1 MDKIYDIIIIGA
13 GPAGLTAGLY
23 AGRAG
28 LETLIIEKDEEGGQ
42 ISQTAEIENYPG
54 SIEEESGYSLTE
66 RMSKQAGDFG
76 AVIIK
81 DTVKEISPEWEIKT
95 IKCEKKD
102 YMAKTVIIAA
112 GTTPVNIGCP
122 GEKELT
128 GKGISYC
135 ATCDGAFFQD
145 MDVYVVGGG
154 NSAVEEAIYLTR
166 YAKKV
171 TVIHRREKLRAEKP
185 IQKKAFANEKI
196 GFMWNSVVKELKG
209 DGFLEAII
217 TENIISGEKT
227 EIKADGEDSSIGL
240 FVFIG
245 SDPKTEIFA
254 KHLKT
259 ERGYIVTNDDMETE
273 IPGVYAAGD
282 IRVKNLRQ
290 VITAAADGAIAAF
303 CAAKYIE
310 SKI

>member
-1 MDKIYDIIIIGA
+1 MDKIYDVIIIGA

-54 SIEEESGYSLTE
+54 SMEEESGYSLTE

-227 EIKADGEDSSIGL
+227 EIKADGEDNSIGL

>member
-1 MDKIYDIIIIGA
+1 MDKIYDVIIIGA

-282 IRVKNLRQ
+282 IRAKNLRQ

>member
-1 MDKIYDIIIIGA
+1 MDKIYDVIIIGA

-54 SIEEESGYSLTE
+54 SMEEESGYSLTE

-81 DTVKEISPEWEIKT
+81 DTVKEISPKWEIKT

-282 IRVKNLRQ
+282 IRAKNLRQ

>member
-1 MDKIYDIIIIGA
+1 MDKIYDVIIIGA

-54 SIEEESGYSLTE
+54 SMEEESGYSLTE

>member
-1 MDKIYDIIIIGA
+1 MDKIYDVIIIGA

-54 SIEEESGYSLTE
+54 SMEEESGYSLTE

-154 NSAVEEAIYLTR
+154 NSEIG
-166 YAKKV
+166 
-171 TVIHRREKLRAEKP
+171 RAH
-185 IQKKAFANEKI
+185 
-196 GFMWNSVVKELKG
+196 V
-209 DGFLEAII
+209 
-217 TENIISGEKT
+217 
-227 EIKADGEDSSIGL
+227 
-240 FVFIG
+240 
-245 SDPKTEIFA
+245 
-254 KHLKT
+254 
-259 ERGYIVTNDDMETE
+259 
-273 IPGVYAAGD
+273 
-282 IRVKNLRQ
+282 
-290 VITAAADGAIAAF
+290 
-303 CAAKYIE
+303 
-310 SKI
+310 

>member
-1 MDKIYDIIIIGA
+1 MDKIYDVIIIGA
-13 GPAGLTAGLY
+13 GPAGLSAGLY

-28 LETLIIEKDEEGGQ
+28 LETLIIEKEEEGGQ

-54 SIEEESGYSLTE
+54 SMEEESGYSLTE
-66 RMSKQAGDFG
+66 RMSKQACDFG
-76 AVIIK
+76 AVIVK

-95 IKCEKKD
+95 LMGEKKD
-102 YMAKTVIIAA
+102 YKTKTVIIAA
-112 GTTPVNIGCP
+112 GTSPLRIGCP
-122 GEKELT
+122 GEGELI

-171 TVIHRREKLRAEKP
+171 TVIHRREKLRAEKA
-185 IQKKAFANEKI
+185 IQEKAFANEKI
-196 GFMWNSVVKELKG
+196 EFIWNSVVKELKG
-209 DGFLEAII
+209 EGFLETII
-217 TENIISGEKT
+217 TENIISREKT
-227 EIKADGEDSSIGL
+227 EIKAEGQDSSIGL

-245 SDPKTEIFA
+245 SDPKTEIFQ
-254 KHLKT
+254 KHMKT
-259 ERGYIVTNDDMETE
+259 EKGYIITNDDMETE

-282 IRVKNLRQ
+282 VRVKNLRQ
-290 VITAAADGAIAAF
+290 VITAAADGATAAF
-303 CAAKYIE
+303 NAAKYIE
-310 SKI
+310 REI

>member
-1 MDKIYDIIIIGA
+1 MDKIYDVIIIGA

-54 SIEEESGYSLTE
+54 SMEEESGYSLTE

-102 YMAKTVIIAA
+102 YIAKTVIIAA

>member
-1 MDKIYDIIIIGA
+1 MDKIYDVIIIGA

>member
-54 SIEEESGYSLTE
+54 SMEEESGYSLTE

>member
-1 MDKIYDIIIIGA
+1 MDKIYDVIIIGA
-13 GPAGLTAGLY
+13 GPAGLAAGLY

-54 SIEEESGYSLTE
+54 SMEGESGYSLTE
-66 RMSKQAGDFG
+66 RMSKQACDFG

-95 IKCEKKD
+95 IKCIKKD
-102 YMAKTVIIAA
+102 YKTKTVIIAA
-112 GTTPVNIGCP
+112 GTSPVSIGCP

-171 TVIHRREKLRAEKP
+171 TVINRREKLRAEKA
-185 IQKKAFANEKI
+185 IQQKAFANEKI
-196 GFMWNSVVKELKG
+196 GFIWNSVVKELKG

-217 TENIISGEKT
+217 TENIISGETT
-227 EIKADGEDSSIGL
+227 EIKADGEDNSIGL

-282 IRVKNLRQ
+282 IRAKNLRQ

-303 CAAKYIE
+303 CATKYIE